1 MLTALRQGRVDGLR
15 VSVACARSLD
25 EMPYDVYLLDLVTP
39 SQTVPGGGRFDEVPY
54 LEYLE
59 PVLDA
64 AGGPPSWVVE
74 VTRTH
79 GSDHDGV
86 GQAHLSVL
94 LVVGKAPSAPGSDPD
109 LTAVVRS
116 AFTQM
121 AQPTAAQPTR
131 AAQEARETAGGL
143 THGQALTAATDAIAH
158 SFPGIDPQALSL
170 TDEEHHA
177 AEGRWSLGLALPEV
191 ARFQVQLGLVPGALA
206 SAHVRRMPVGEVV
219 DSVGT

>member
-15 VSVACARSLD
+15 VTVACARSLD

-54 LEYLE
+54 LECLE

-79 GSDHDGV
+79 RSDHDGV
-86 GQAHLSVL
+86 GQAQLSVL
-94 LVVGKAPSAPGSDPD
+94 LAVGKAPSAPGPNPD

-121 AQPTAAQPTR
+121 AHPP
-131 AAQEARETAGGL
+131 AAQEAREAVEGL
-143 THGQALTAATDAIAH
+143 SHGQALTAAIAAIAH
-158 SFPGIDPQALSL
+158 GFPGIDPKALSL